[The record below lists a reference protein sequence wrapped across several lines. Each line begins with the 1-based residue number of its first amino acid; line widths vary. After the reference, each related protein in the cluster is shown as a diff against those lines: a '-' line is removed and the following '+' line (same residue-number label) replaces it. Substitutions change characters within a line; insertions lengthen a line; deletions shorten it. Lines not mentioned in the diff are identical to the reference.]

1 MATIPITRERANQ
14 LLERLMEM
22 QARENDILDAFTD
35 SAEMT
40 RESVQ
45 NQEALKLVMVLA
57 KELLQYSRLTITLT
71 NP

>member
-45 NQEALKLVMVLA
+45 N
-57 KELLQYSRLTITLT
+57 
-71 NP
+71 

>member
-1 MATIPITRERANQ
+1 
-14 LLERLMEM
+14 MEM

-35 SAEMT
+35 STEMT
-40 RESVQ
+40 HESVQ

-57 KELLQYSRLTITLT
+57 KELLQYGRLTIQLT